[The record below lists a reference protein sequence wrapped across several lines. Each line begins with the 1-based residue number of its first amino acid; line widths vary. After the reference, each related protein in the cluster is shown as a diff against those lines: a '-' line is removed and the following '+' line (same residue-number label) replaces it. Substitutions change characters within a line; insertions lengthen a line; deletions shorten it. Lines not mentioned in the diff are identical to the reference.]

1 MLNRRLNH
9 ISFRY
14 VHNRLRVKL
23 EELKHPEH
31 PWLTKDAIK
40 LLEDLICPNDIGI
53 EFGSGRSTLWFAE
66 RLKHLTSVED
76 NEVWYTRV
84 SKQIKTSNLSDK
96 VNYVYAKEPD
106 KYIDQAQKLAESS
119 IDFCLV
125 DGICRDE
132 CALTMTQK
140 VRSGGLLVIDN
151 VNWFIPNEATHSPDS
166 MPLGKFKTHLWQ
178 EFYELTSSW
187 RKIWT
192 TNGVTDTCLYFKA

>member
-76 NEVWYTRV
+76 NEVWYSKVT
-84 SKQIKTSNLSDK
+84 KQIKTSNLSDK
-96 VNYVYAKEPD
+96 LITFTLKSQTNISTKL
-106 KYIDQAQKLAESS
+106 KNWQKADRFLP
-119 IDFCLV
+119 C
-125 DGICRDE
+125 
-132 CALTMTQK
+132 
-140 VRSGGLLVIDN
+140 
-151 VNWFIPNEATHSPDS
+151 
-166 MPLGKFKTHLWQ
+166 
-178 EFYELTSSW
+178 
-187 RKIWT
+187 
-192 TNGVTDTCLYFKA
+192 